1 MLSGWAVGWLLLGA
15 AVVVL
20 IAGLVARS
28 YVGRSPSDHPVRRFA
43 RQVRWSGFG
52 RVFFGPIARDGQ
64 GNNIFDHEELD
75 QMIVMPT
82 LIVACGLF
90 LTGVF
95 LLFYQLIN
103 H

>member
-1 MLSGWAVGWLLLGA
+1 MLSGWAVGWLLLVA
-15 AVVVL
+15 AVVVFV
-20 IAGLVARS
+20 AGFVVRS
-28 YVGRSPSDHPVRRFA
+28 YVGRSPSGHPVRRLA
-43 RQVRWSGFG
+43 RKVRWSGFG
-52 RVFFGPIARDGQ
+52 RVFYGPVARDAE
-64 GNNIFDHEELD
+64 GNNIFDDEELD